1 MVETNTLKQLR
12 LSLKP
17 YSLLY
22 VEDNVG
28 LNRQA
33 ATLFQKIF
41 ETVYIAYDGEEGL
54 SLFNQYHPSI
64 VISDITMPKMD
75 GLEMAEAIVKID
87 PEVKVIITT
96 AHDDPELLHKGIRVG
111 VFDYLVKPIRIEN
124 LTETLTRCS
133 DVLKEALHHKIFNT
147 NLHTVFNYQNDLVIL
162 LQGQKIVM
170 ANQSCL
176 DFFAVQSVEP
186 LQQRFEEFGALLL
199 KHNGFLYNHDG
210 IDWFAEIAKNPG
222 KLFNVKIA
230 GADEEHHHFILRFQ
244 SIPDQ
249 EGYGVLSLNDVS
261 ELGLLKLYDAP
272 AVEQERL
279 SKDQKTVRGLL
290 EMAMRNGAKIRAHN
304 LYKGIGI
311 TNDAIVTEV
320 DEHGIVLKTPY
331 VQLKAMQFE
340 KEFFLTSEL
349 FPIVILCNDINN
361 FNFDEQSVHFTRY
374 QMVNTS
380 PVRRQSI
387 RIIPDHKLT
396 LTLLYEGHKFETDIV
411 IMDISINSVRLQLP
425 TLPAGFSHKQS
436 VLLDIVLTTG
446 VRPLIINTPSEVYRI
461 HEEPHHFEV
470 VFTYVLHG
478 EDHKSLI
485 DYIAKRQMVLI
496 REFKGMQCE
505 K

>member
-124 LTETLTRCS
+124 LTEALTRCS
-133 DVLKEALHHKIFNT
+133 NALNEAIHHKIFT
-147 NLHTVFNYQNDLVIL
+147 ANLHTIFNYQNNIVL
-162 LQGQKIVM
+162 LLLGQKIVM
-170 ANQSCL
+170 ANQPCL
-176 DFFAVQSVEP
+176 DFFGEKSVES
-186 LQQRFEEFGALLL
+186 LRQRFDAFGELLL
-199 KHNGFLYNHDG
+199 KHKGFLYNHDQV
-210 IDWFAEIAKNPG
+210 DWFLEISKHPG

-230 GADEEHHHFILRFQ
+230 GADEESHHFILRFQ
-244 SIPDQ
+244 SIPEK
-249 EGYGVLSLNDVS
+249 EGYAVLSLNDVT
-261 ELGLLKLYDAP
+261 ELGLMKLYDAS

-279 SKDQKTVRGLL
+279 SKDEKTVRNLL

-311 TNDAIVTEV
+311 TNDAIITEV

-349 FPIVILCNDINN
+349 FPIAILCNEIKN
-361 FNFDEQSVHFTRY
+361 FNFDEQSVHFTHY
-374 QMVNTS
+374 QMVNTAPTS
-380 PVRRQSI
+380 RQSI
-387 RIIPDHKLT
+387 RVIPDHNLT
-396 LTLLYEGHKFETDIV
+396 VTMLYEEHKFDAHIV
-411 IMDISINSVRLQLP
+411 VLDISVKALRLRLP
-425 TLPAGFSHKQS
+425 SLPAGFTLKQS
-436 VLLDIVLTTG
+436 VVLDIVLTTG
-446 VRPLIINTPSEVYRI
+446 ARPFIINTEAEVFRI
-461 HEEPHHFEV
+461 DEVPHYFEV
-470 VFTYVLHG
+470 VCTYVLHG
-478 EDHKSLI
+478 EAQKNLI